1 MEQKSSTPGKRIMTI
16 GFLGNCV
23 TLDTG
28 ERVKEQ
34 KINSLSQR
42 RAMDSSNIII
52 TSGEGAK

>member
-1 MEQKSSTPGKRIMTI
+1 MTI

-34 KINSLSQR
+34 KINSVSQR
-42 RAMDSSNIII
+42 RYRNSSNTII
-52 TSGEGAK
+52 TSGKEAK